1 METRLLIATV
11 ITRCK
16 YIYIYIYSLRH
27 SIKRIKHQRCLLT
40 DMKEKKNVKIKKKKK
55 KQEWNYKEKKKQNH
69 EIPYLFVSIEGR
81 DLNIWQDKKILLYQ
95 LFKIRELGGEEESN
109 SFVKISQKDDFDM
122 NY

>member
-1 METRLLIATV
+1 M
-11 ITRCK
+11 
-16 YIYIYIYSLRH
+16 
-27 SIKRIKHQRCLLT
+27 
-40 DMKEKKNVKIKKKKK
+40 DMKEKKNICEDYKKK

-95 LFKIRELGGEEESN
+95 LFKIRDLGGEEESN